1 MLKLIES
8 PKFKAILVVE
18 VQRLSRGDLEDAGR
32 LMKLLRYT
40 NTSVITPQKVYD
52 LQNEY
57 DRDFFE
63 RELKRGNEFLEYQK
77 KIMNRGR
84 LLSVQ
89 QGNYIGSVAPYGY
102 EKTFIKEG
110 KRKCPTLKIKEDEA
124 KVVRMIFDM
133 YVNEDMGRTNICHR
147 LDSLGIKAPKGKYW
161 SPASL
166 KDMLENVHYIGKV
179 KWNWRKIVTVVEDG
193 EVKKTAPKSKD
204 YLIYEGKH
212 EAIIS
217 EDLFNRAK
225 EKQGRNHR
233 AKPSTKIRNPLA
245 SLLFCSC
252 GRAMSLR
259 TYIKNGKERSAPRLI
274 CDNQAICKTSSCLY
288 DEMIEKISNILE
300 ASINDIEIKI
310 KNNDSEIQKK
320 HLNLIKQLEARKK
333 ELERKEIS
341 QWEKYSE
348 EGMPKEIFE
357 KLNAKVLKEKKEVEN
372 TIRQAKSATPNVT
385 YYEEKLYNLKAA
397 LEALKDDDA
406 SLALKN
412 RLLKTCIE
420 RIDYSR
426 DKAIRVT
433 SDMAKDKKLT
443 VGGHWTSPPIHI
455 KIKLKV

>member
-1 MLKLIES
+1 
-8 PKFKAILVVE
+8 
-18 VQRLSRGDLEDAGR
+18 
-32 LMKLLRYT
+32 
-40 NTSVITPQKVYD
+40 
-52 LQNEY
+52 
-57 DRDFFE
+57 
-63 RELKRGNEFLEYQK
+63 
-77 KIMNRGR
+77 
-84 LLSVQ
+84 
-89 QGNYIGSVAPYGY
+89 
-102 EKTFIKEG
+102 
-110 KRKCPTLKIKEDEA
+110 
-124 KVVRMIFDM
+124 
-133 YVNEDMGRTNICHR
+133 
-147 LDSLGIKAPKGKYW
+147 
-161 SPASL
+161 
-166 KDMLENVHYIGKV
+166 
-179 KWNWRKIVTVVEDG
+179 
-193 EVKKTAPKSKD
+193 
-204 YLIYEGKH
+204 
-212 EAIIS
+212 
-217 EDLFNRAK
+217 
-225 EKQGRNHR
+225 
-233 AKPSTKIRNPLA
+233 
-245 SLLFCSC
+245 
-252 GRAMSLR
+252 MSLR